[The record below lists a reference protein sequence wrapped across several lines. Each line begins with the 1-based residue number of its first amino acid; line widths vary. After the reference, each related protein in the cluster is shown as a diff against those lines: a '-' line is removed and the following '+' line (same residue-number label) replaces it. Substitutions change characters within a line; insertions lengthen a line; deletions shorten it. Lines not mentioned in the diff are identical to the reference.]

1 MKWAQFSVFSVLLFL
16 MIPSTTSAAALYI
29 DPAISELF
37 RGESIT
43 MAVRLDTDEAAG
55 ECINAVDAVITYPES
70 IEPVD
75 VSIGESIFS
84 MWVERPTINKTD
96 RTITFAGGIPNGYC
110 GRVAGDPRLTNV
122 LTEIIFRSPGFVV
135 GGTQSGSNTAR
146 VDFAPESTAYLN
158 DGRGSKADLNTYGA
172 NITLNS
178 AGGSGVNNLWRDK
191 VNDDD
196 IPPEEFGI
204 FLEKRDISNDYYVV
218 FNTSDKQTGIDTYQ
232 IMEEPLAQF
241 GSFQWG
247 RADAPW
253 VEAQS
258 PYTLQDQSLNSII
271 RVRAIDKAG
280 NEYLAN
286 LIPGQSL
293 RTISSEQRFTYV
305 LIFSSFVLLAVF
317 ALIGYILIHR
327 RRKKVSAQKSDNF
340 SDEDDNGEND
350 DDDYQENDGN
360 DTLK

>member
-1 MKWAQFSVFSVLLFL
+1 MKWAQCGVFSVLLL
-16 MIPSTTSAAALYI
+16 CMLPSAASAASLYI
-29 DPAISELF
+29 DPAMSELL

-43 MAVRLDTDEAAG
+43 MAVRLDTQESIN
-55 ECINAVDAVITYPES
+55 ECVNAVDAVITYPEN

-75 VSIGESIFS
+75 VSIGDSIFS

-135 GGTQSGSNTAR
+135 GGSQSNSNVAKIEFTEQSA
-146 VDFAPESTAYLN
+146 AYLN
-158 DGRGSKADLNTYGA
+158 DGRGTKANLTTYGA

-178 AGGSGVNNLWRDK
+178 AGGSGQNNLWRDK
-191 VNDDD
+191 VNNDN
-196 IPPEEFGI
+196 IPPEEFSI
-204 FLEKRDISNDYYVV
+204 LLEQRDMSNDYYVV

-232 IMEEPLAQF
+232 IMEEPLTQF

-253 VEAQS
+253 VDAQS

-280 NEYLAN
+280 NEYIAT
-286 LIPGQSL
+286 LIPDESL
-293 RTISSEQRFTYV
+293 RTLSDVQVLTYV
-305 LIFSSFVLLAVF
+305 LWAAGATLFAAVGVAGYVLV
-317 ALIGYILIHR
+317 R
-327 RRKKVSAQKSDNF
+327 RRKKRIASKSTNASF
-340 SDEDDNGEND
+340 EDEDEDVI
-350 DDDYQENDGN
+350 Q
-360 DTLK
+360 K

>member
-1 MKWAQFSVFSVLLFL
+1 MKWVQYGFFSVLLL
-16 MIPSTTSAAALYI
+16 CILPSAASAASLYI
-29 DPAISELF
+29 DPAMSELL

-43 MAVRLDTDEAAG
+43 MAVRLDTQESVN
-55 ECINAVDAVITYPES
+55 ECVNAVDAVITYPAN

-110 GRVAGDPRLTNV
+110 GRVNGDPRLTNV

-135 GGTQSGSNTAR
+135 GGSQSDSNVAR
-146 VDFAPESTAYLN
+146 IEFSSESAAYLN
-158 DGRGSKADLNTYGA
+158 DGRGTKANLTTYGA

-178 AGGSGVNNLWRDK
+178 AGGSGQNNQWRDK
-191 VNDDD
+191 VNSDN
-196 IPPEEFGI
+196 IPPEKFSI
-204 FLEKRDISNDYYVV
+204 LLEKRDISNDYYVV
-218 FNTSDKQTGIDTYQ
+218 FNTSDKQTGIDVYQ
-232 IMEEPLAQF
+232 IMEEPLTQF

-253 VEAQS
+253 VDVQS

-280 NEYLAN
+280 NEYIAT
-286 LIPGQSL
+286 LIPDESL
-293 RTISSEQRFTYV
+293 RTLSDVQVLTYV
-305 LIFSSFVLLAVF
+305 LAATGF
-317 ALIGYILIHR
+317 ALLVVVSVVGSVLIR
-327 RRKKVSAQKSDNF
+327 RRNKRLASQTTNTF
-340 SDEDDNGEND
+340 FEDEDEDEDENQD
-350 DDDYQENDGN
+350 IDYTQ
-360 DTLK
+360 K